1 MNPLYEPGER
11 ELGFTNTVSTWGV
24 APVPG
29 VTVSQFPLENAMA
42 PKLIEEP
49 VLDETNRFW
58 EALGPLPLCT
68 LNVS

>member
-24 APVPG
+24 APLPG
-29 VTVSQFPLENAMA
+29 VTVSQFPLENAIA

-49 VLDETNRFW
+49 VLDETNRF
-58 EALGPLPLCT
+58 
-68 LNVS
+68 